1 MLEIAF
7 NKHYTAKNEAKYV
20 QHYLSANRSGAAYK
34 SDNICSKLLTQN
46 LKTDNYHLTSSC
58 TASLEISCLLAGIG
72 PGDEVILPSYTFS
85 STANAIA
92 LRGAVPVFVD
102 VKPSTLN
109 IDETLIEQ
117 AITSRTKAIIA
128 VHYAGI
134 ACNMNAITEI
144 AERHQL
150 FVIEDAAQAIG
161 VDYFGKPLGTIG
173 DFGAI
178 SFHHTKNVHCG
189 EGGAFIAR
197 DPELYRRAAYII
209 EKGTNRIDL
218 IEGSI
223 SKYHWVSLGS
233 SYVLSDLQQAL
244 LAAQLEDANIVN
256 ARRAQ
261 IWQQYHSQLEALST
275 KGYLRRPTIE
285 TGSSFNGH
293 IYYILVEAP
302 FSCLAIQAKLAQQG
316 ISAFTHYEP
325 LHLSPAGQKYGRA
338 SGHLFVTENTYQR
351 LLRLPLWP
359 DMSQHQIDYIIAA
372 LVMSFETM

>member
-7 NKHYTAKNEAKYV
+7 NQHHIAENEAEYV
-20 QHYLSANRSGAAYK
+20 QHYLSSNRARAAYE

-46 LKTDNYHLTSSC
+46 LKTDRHHLTSSC

-72 PGDEVILPSYTFS
+72 PGDEVILPSHTFS

-117 AITSRTKAIIA
+117 AITSKTKAIIA

-134 ACNMNAITEI
+134 ACNMNVITEI

-161 VDYFGKPLGTIG
+161 VDYFGAPLGTIG

-178 SFHHTKNVHCG
+178 SFHHTKNIHCG

-197 DPELYRRAAYII
+197 DPEMYRRAAYTI
-209 EKGTNRIDL
+209 EKGANRLDF
-218 IEGSI
+218 IEGRV

-233 SYVLSDLQQAL
+233 SYVLSDLQKAL
-244 LAAQLEDANIVN
+244 LAAQLEDTESINT
-256 ARRAQ
+256 RRAQ
-261 IWQQYHSQLEALST
+261 IWQEYQSQLEVLSA
-275 KGYLRRPTIE
+275 KGYFSRPTIE
-285 TGSSFNGH
+285 AGSSSNGH

-302 FSCLAIQAKLAQQG
+302 FSRLNVQSKLAQQG
-316 ISAFTHYEP
+316 ISSLTHYEP
-325 LHLSPAGQKYGRA
+325 LHLSPAGQNYGRVA
-338 SGHLFVTENTYQR
+338 GSLAVTEDICQR

-359 DMSQHQIDYIIAA
+359 DMTQKQIDHIIRA
-372 LVMSFETM
+372 LAVSFETI

>member
-1 MLEIAF
+1 MVEIAF
-7 NKHYTAKNEAKYV
+7 NQHYTAENEAEYV
-20 QHYLSANRSGAAYK
+20 QHYLSANRSLAAHE
-34 SDNICSKLLTQN
+34 SNNICSRLLTQI

-134 ACNMNAITEI
+134 ACNMNVITEI

-150 FVIEDAAQAIG
+150 FIIEDAAQAIG
-161 VDYFGKPLGTIG
+161 VDYFGVPVGTIG

-178 SFHHTKNVHCG
+178 SFHNTKNVHCG

-197 DPELYRRAAYII
+197 DPEMYKLAAYSI
-209 EKGTNRIDL
+209 EKGTNRHDL
-218 IEGSI
+218 IKGHV

-233 SYVLSDLQQAL
+233 SYVLSDLQKAL
-244 LAAQLEDANIVN
+244 LAAQLEDSDTINE
-256 ARRAQ
+256 RRAK
-261 IWQQYHSQLEALST
+261 IWQQYHTELEPLST
-275 KGYLRRPTIE
+275 NGYIRRPTIE
-285 TGSSFNGH
+285 AGSSINGH

-302 FSCLAIQAKLAQQG
+302 FSRHTIQAKLAEKG
-316 ISAFTHYEP
+316 ISTFTHYEP
-325 LHLSPAGQKYGRA
+325 LHLSPAGQKYGRT
-338 SGHLFVTENTYQR
+338 SGHLSVTENTCQR
-351 LLRLPLWP
+351 LLRLPIWP
-359 DMSQHQIDYIIAA
+359 EMSQHQIDYIVAA
-372 LVMSFETM
+372 LAMSFRSI